1 MSSLPPDV
9 RFYLEYFRDHIS
21 HHHYSLKRDS
31 GNFLKTDFLDM
42 AIKHEPLRYAVV
54 GYAAYYHTL
63 SKPDG
68 RISSFLQYYNESV
81 SRLRVSITK
90 HKKQSLATFLT
101 ILQLASIEVR
111 AHSLIIT
118 VFANHSFQEALG
130 DWVNLMGHQK
140 AAYGILTRLYT
151 PQTITETELLRKVL
165 LWYIRFDLFVGF
177 QSGGESVLGRE
188 WYVVMHEY
196 YAVKARESPEDLNL
210 KYEERFAY
218 SRLVAK
224 DSSDLFA
231 RKAKG
236 LLSDEAFMAQ
246 LPILDEQVKSL
257 ETSIDPVLLDP
268 SGYVTEFP
276 GKADPEGIVN
286 PYEPNVIWDG
296 PQWTSNFLLLDTW
309 GIVFVYNIQI
319 SMAMRRPFEPSLTQK
334 AYRAAQIFEA
344 VCAYPD
350 GPPGAIIEAQA
361 TLAIATLFLPKDPK
375 TIQWCR
381 RTFAKIESAG
391 YVHFIAWNDFL
402 TRLCTKAC
410 SPVDNPIPILCYA
423 EPRLLFNLDTST
435 PTSFDIECSEIWELS
450 NRIGGY
456 PTMRLVHQ

>member
-1 MSSLPPDV
+1 
-9 RFYLEYFRDHIS
+9 
-21 HHHYSLKRDS
+21 
-31 GNFLKTDFLDM
+31 
-42 AIKHEPLRYAVV
+42 
-54 GYAAYYHTL
+54 
-63 SKPDG
+63 
-68 RISSFLQYYNESV
+68 
-81 SRLRVSITK
+81 
-90 HKKQSLATFLT
+90 
-101 ILQLASIEVR
+101 
-111 AHSLIIT
+111 
-118 VFANHSFQEALG
+118 
-130 DWVNLMGHQK
+130 MGHQK

-188 WYVVMHEY
+188 WYVVMHHY
-196 YAVKARESPEDLNL
+196 YAEKARESPEDINL

-236 LLSDEAFMAQ
+236 LLSDEAFMLQ
-246 LPILDEQVKSL
+246 LPILDEQVKNL
-257 ETSIDPVLLDP
+257 EKNIDPALLDP

-276 GKADPEGIVN
+276 GKADPDGIVN

-319 SMAMRRPFEPSLTQK
+319 SMAMRIPFDPSLTEK

-344 VCAYPD
+344 VCAYPN

-375 TIQWCR
+375 TIQWSR

-391 YVHFIAWNDFL
+391 YVHFTVLNNIFARPSATARSFI
-402 TRLCTKAC
+402 
-410 SPVDNPIPILCYA
+410 DNPIILLCYT
-423 EPRLLFNLDTST
+423 EPRLLFILVTST
-435 PTSFDIECSEIWELS
+435 PTFFETECSEIWESS